1 VTVSH
6 RSAGAAR
13 LVPSARSLLVGL
25 VLVALGAG
33 AYVYARDTST
43 FAVRSIEVEGATPAL
58 AAQVRQ
64 ALRPLVGTSLIG
76 LDGAGLERRVDAL
89 PTIIRT
95 NFDRAFPNTLRVRVV
110 PERAVAVLRTGKTA
124 WLVSAR
130 GRLIEPVAPVDQ
142 ALLPRLW
149 EPASL
154 RPVPGDFLAAEAGGV
169 AARSVGLAARFP
181 VRIGTASFAGG
192 QLVFRLRTGLE
203 LRLGDATDIRLKLAV
218 ARRALHVL
226 PADATFL
233 DVSVPGRAVAGHD
246 NPRVS
251 TRG

>member
-1 VTVSH
+1 MAVSD
-6 RSAGAAR
+6 RSGSAR

-25 VLVALGAG
+25 VLVALAAG
-33 AYVYARDTST
+33 AYVFARDTSA

-58 AAQVRQ
+58 AVQVRQ

-89 PTIIRT
+89 PAIVRT
-95 NFDRAFPNTLRVRVV
+95 DYDRAFPHTIRVRVV

-130 GRLIEPVAPVDQ
+130 GRLIASVPLVDQ

-154 RPVPGDFLAAEAGGV
+154 RPVAGGFLAAGAGGV

-181 VRIGTASFAGG
+181 VRVRTASFAGG

-203 LRLGDATDIRLKLAV
+203 LRLGEATDIRLKLAV

-226 PADATFL
+226 PADAAFL
-233 DVSVPGRAVAGHD
+233 DVSVPGRPVAGKQ
-246 NPRVS
+246 NSQVS
-251 TRG
+251 SRG